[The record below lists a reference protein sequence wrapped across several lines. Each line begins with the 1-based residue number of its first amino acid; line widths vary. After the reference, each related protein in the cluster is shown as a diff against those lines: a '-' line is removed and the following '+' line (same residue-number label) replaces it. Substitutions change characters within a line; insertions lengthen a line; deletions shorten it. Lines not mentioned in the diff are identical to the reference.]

1 MEIAIQTMAGYDDTL
16 RLALWCEENGIA
28 ALAVADHYLSGPA
41 LDSPA
46 LDQLVVLGGIARQT
60 TTLQLAT
67 LVSPLTFRHPA
78 VHLKAATTLD
88 AMSGG
93 RFSLGIGAG
102 WMEEEH
108 DAFGLELYPMSERF
122 ERLEET
128 LAYLTAALSG
138 SASGFEGTHYRLAP
152 FDPQP
157 MPERL
162 RLIIGGVGAKRTPD
176 LAGRYADEFNLAAG
190 EVSWAIR
197 ARRALDAAGGAGRSI
212 TLSAAFPPIIGADE
226 ADFRRAVKHRATARG
241 IEPDDL
247 RQRIEA
253 LGIPAGPPDR
263 FLAGLSHLAECGI
276 ERVYL
281 QIGDDIDAAIEQ
293 TQMITEL
300 SAQLP

>member
-1 MEIAIQTMAGYDDTL
+1 MEVAVQTMAGYDDTL
-16 RLALWCEENGIA
+16 RLARWCEEHGVA

-46 LDQLVVLGGIARQT
+46 LDQLVVLGGIARET
-60 TTLQLAT
+60 TTLHLAT

-78 VHLKAATTLD
+78 VHLKAAVTLD
-88 AMSGG
+88 AMSCG

-108 DAFGLELYPMSERF
+108 DAFGLELYPMDERF

-138 SASGFEGTHYRLAP
+138 SASGFEGRHYRLAP

-157 MPERL
+157 RPESL

-190 EVSWAIR
+190 EVPWATR
-197 ARRALDAAGGAGRSI
+197 VRRALDSAQASGRTVS
-212 TLSAAFPPIIGADE
+212 LSAAFPPIIGSDDADY
-226 ADFRRAVKHRATARG
+226 RRVVEQRAGARG
-241 IEPDDL
+241 MEPDAL
-247 RQRIEA
+247 HQRIER
-253 LGIPAGPPDR
+253 LGIPAGPPER
-263 FLAGLSHLAECGI
+263 FLAGLTHLAECGI

-281 QIGDDIDAAIEQ
+281 QVGDDVDTAIDQ
-293 TQMITEL
+293 VHRITEL
-300 SAQLP
+300 AAQLP